1 MGISPFS
8 FVLQLFGFHNIYF
21 QCLLN
26 FDSYTCEL
34 RLNLIIKT
42 IFKKKGA
49 FPIFHKDFHILKCLF
64 VAFTYET

>member
-8 FVLQLFGFHNIYF
+8 LVLQLFGFHNIYF

-34 RLNLIIKT
+34 RLDLIIKT
-42 IFKKKGA
+42 IFKMKGA
-49 FPIFHKDFHILKCLF
+49 FPMFHKDF
-64 VAFTYET
+64 